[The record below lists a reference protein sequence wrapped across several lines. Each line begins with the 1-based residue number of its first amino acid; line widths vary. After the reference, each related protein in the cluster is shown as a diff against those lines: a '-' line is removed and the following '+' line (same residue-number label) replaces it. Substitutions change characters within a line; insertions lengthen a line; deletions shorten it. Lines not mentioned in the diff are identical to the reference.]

1 MKVSVLEINYD
12 SFRDIVGDDEDSN
25 AKAIR
30 KIFLTLVL
38 EEGQLTRKEQSLMW

>member
-38 EEGQLTRKEQSLMW
+38 EGQLTRNEQSLMW